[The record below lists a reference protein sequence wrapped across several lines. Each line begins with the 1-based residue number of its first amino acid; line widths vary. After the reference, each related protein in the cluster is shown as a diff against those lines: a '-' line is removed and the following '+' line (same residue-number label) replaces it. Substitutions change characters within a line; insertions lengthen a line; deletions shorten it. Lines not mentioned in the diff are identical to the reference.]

1 MPDPVP
7 DHWLQ
12 DRLGELKTSI
22 VFCTRLPL
30 FRTAAIGGGSLAKAA
45 WAFPIAGVLV
55 GLIAAAVYGLAHR
68 TGIAAWPAAALSVG
82 AALLVTGCLH
92 EDGLADTADGFG
104 GGSTREQ
111 KLDIMRDSRIGTYG
125 VCVLIVALMLRVGTL
140 ASFFSIASAVW
151 ALLASH
157 AGARAA
163 MMAFMFI
170 VPPARRDGLSSDAGQ
185 PPIESVGAAAALGFI
200 IAAFCIGL
208 LHATVAL
215 ILLIVVV
222 VLMAWLSRKQIGGQ
236 TGDVLGTVEQIAEI
250 VILLVA
256 LR

>member
-1 MPDPVP
+1 MP

-12 DRLGELKTSI
+12 DRLDELKASV

-30 FRTAAIGGGSLAKAA
+30 FGTVAIGSDTLAKAA
-45 WAFPIAGVLV
+45 WAFPIAGLLV
-55 GLIAAAVYGLAHR
+55 GLIAAAVYGIAHR
-68 TGIAAWPAAALSVG
+68 AGIAAWPAAALSIG

-104 GGSTREQ
+104 GGATREQ

-125 VCVLIVALMLRVGTL
+125 VCALILALLLRIGTL
-140 ASFFSIASAVW
+140 ASFFSSASAVW

-163 MMAFMFI
+163 MMAFMAV

-185 PPIESVGAAAALGFI
+185 PPIESVAAAVVLGFI
-200 IAAFCIGL
+200 IAAFCLGP
-208 LHATVAL
+208 LHAIVAL
-215 ILLIVVV
+215 ILLIVAGA
-222 VLMAWLSRKQIGGQ
+222 LMAWLSRKQIGGQ
-236 TGDVLGTVEQIAEI
+236 TGDVLGAVEQIAEI

>member
-1 MPDPVP
+1 
-7 DHWLQ
+7 L
-12 DRLGELKTSI
+12 
-22 VFCTRLPL
+22 
-30 FRTAAIGGGSLAKAA
+30 IG
-45 WAFPIAGVLV
+45 
-55 GLIAAAVYGLAHR
+55 AVVYVLAHR
-68 TGIAAWPAAALSVG
+68 AGLPSWPAAALSV
-82 AALLVTGCLH
+82 AATLLATGCLH

-104 GGSTREQ
+104 GGATREQ

-125 VCVLIVALMLRVGTL
+125 VCALIVALILRIGAL
-140 ASFFSIASAVW
+140 ASFFSSASAVW

-185 PPIESVGAAAALGFI
+185 PPIESVGAAIVLGFVI
-200 IAAFCIGL
+200 VAFCVGL
-208 LHATVAL
+208 LHAIVAL
-215 ILLIVVV
+215 ILLIAVVA
-222 VLMAWLSRKQIGGQ
+222 LMSWLSRKQIGGQ
-236 TGDVLGTVEQIAEI
+236 TGDVLGAVEQIAEI